1 MNTRSISPVLGIAL
15 LTMAMTVGCTATPVP
30 DPPVSDPAVT
40 DPAPPGD
47 VEADDCV
54 VGTWNLDVD
63 AYAADSESYL
73 GSIGIPVEAFLMTG
87 VGKLTI
93 TDDGLVATEIS
104 LDTTAA
110 VGGVAVS
117 APSKYTA
124 TGDWSRTGD
133 DSLQFD
139 NWARVGDEPDIPPEV
154 ELPTLDVT
162 QLADVAVECSAGSL
176 FLQGSGAPFGASWTR

>member
-1 MNTRSISPVLGIAL
+1 MNTRSISPVLGIGLLAIAL
-15 LTMAMTVGCTATPVP
+15 TTGCTATPVP

-47 VEADDCV
+47 VDADDCV

-73 GSIGIPVEAFLMTG
+73 LSIGIPVEAFLMTG

-104 LDTTAA
+104 LDTTAVA
-110 VGGVAVS
+110 AGVAIS

-133 DSLQFD
+133 ESLQFD

-154 ELPTLDVT
+154 ELPELDVT
-162 QLADVAVECSAGSL
+162 QLADVFAQCSSDLL
-176 FLQGSGAPFGASWTR
+176 FLQGPGAPFGAFWSR

>member
-1 MNTRSISPVLGIAL
+1 MFTRTLSPALGIAL
-15 LTMAMTVGCTATPVP
+15 LAVAVTTGCTAT
-30 DPPVSDPAVT
+30 PVSDPAVT

-47 VEADDCV
+47 VDADDCV

-73 GSIGIPVEAFLMTG
+73 VSIGIPVESFLMAG

-154 ELPTLDVT
+154 ELPQLDVT
-162 QLADVAVECSAGSL
+162 QLSDVAVECSADSL
-176 FLQGSGAPFGASWTR
+176 FLQGSGAPFGASWSR